1 MKKRTEKII
10 YISPGPSTF
19 VQRDI
24 NLLQDNYRVIP
35 YLYPWSPKART
46 PFLFF
51 RQAMELLWHLS
62 STRAILIMFGGY
74 WSLVPSILGKL
85 FNIPVYIILGG
96 TDCVSFP
103 DLNYGSLRKP
113 VLKTCIRWSYQMCKR
128 LIPVDHSLVL
138 SDYSYYEECIYPKQG
153 FRYFFPRLSTP
164 YTVIYNGFDAGFWK
178 CDPQIVRRRNSFITV
193 GTITNETRYVL
204 KGIDLVYL
212 LAQQLPQFD
221 FIVIGISDPMR
232 SKMLPVLPNIEFHP
246 YLPSEKIREMFC
258 GTEFYLQL
266 SVSEGFPNALCEAM
280 LCECIPIG
288 SNVGAIPFII
298 ENSGIIIP
306 KRDVES
312 IRDKLMPLL
321 AMDSDERKAL
331 GRSARARIATHFTL
345 LNRERALA
353 DLIEGKLDL

>member
-1 MKKRTEKII
+1 MKKKEKII

-24 NLLQDNYRVIP
+24 SLLRDKYRVVAF
-35 YLYPWSPKART
+35 LYPWSPKAET

-51 RQAMELLWHLS
+51 RQAMDLLWHLP
-62 STRAILIMFGGY
+62 STKAVLIMFGGY
-74 WSLVPSILGKL
+74 WSLLPSILGKL
-85 FNIPVYIILGG
+85 LKRPVYIILGG

-113 VLKTCIRWSYQMCKR
+113 VLKTCIRWSFQLCKR

-138 SDYSYYEECIYPKQG
+138 SEYSYYEGCIYPKQG

-178 CDPQIVRRRNSFITV
+178 RDPQIVRRRNSFITV

-204 KGIDLVYL
+204 KGIDLIYT
-212 LAQQLPQFD
+212 LAQHLPQSD
-221 FIVIGISDPMR
+221 FIIIGISDSMKN
-232 SKMLPVLPNIEFHP
+232 KMLPELPNIEIHP
-246 YLPSEKIREMFC
+246 YMSPEEIRKMFS
-258 GTEFYLQL
+258 GTEFYVQL
-266 SVSEGFPNALCEAM
+266 SISEGFPNALCEAM

-298 ENSGIIIP
+298 ENSGMIIP

-312 IRDKLMPLL
+312 IRDKLMPFL
-321 AMDSDERKAL
+321 AMDSDEREAL

-353 DLIEGKLDL
+353 DLIEGKQDQ